1 MEILWLY
8 EWGIIFWK
16 IDVFIVRKMIVE
28 YNKCRIEWIYIQLRI
43 WLYLTLKTVTGILT
57 LDDQIVT
64 QS

>member
-28 YNKCRIEWIYIQLRI
+28 YNKCRIDWIYIQLRI

-57 LDDQIVT
+57 LDDQLVA

>member
-57 LDDQIVT
+57 LDDQLVA